1 MLAESTFPIKP
12 DALVTKAKE
21 FMMAATKGSY
31 DADAMASSFE
41 FVGPV
46 VGPLSKDAFLTAI
59 GSFDLKVRFVS
70 LPSILWGRNEP
81 QFCGLPVKHRW
92 CLPRR

>member
-70 LPSILWGRNEP
+70 LPIP
-81 QFCGLPVKHRW
+81 A
-92 CLPRR
+92 